1 MRSLYERTYSPPWPP
16 YFSIRPRETFPSQI
30 LRPSSVASFSFFFL
44 SFHSCLSRAFPSP
57 THSAR
62 LLFRPSLPLSLSP
75 FLATET
81 IKDLRQKGRWGRRD
95 NEAKRSLD
103 FLIRLFLATRW
114 DRPAELLLQMCALS
128 LSRGGKEGRKEDTL
142 LIPSLHPS
150 FLCSLGGHDIMS
162 PLIADTNRM
171 AA

>member
-16 YFSIRPRETFPSQI
+16 YFSIRPRETFPPQI
-30 LRPSSVASFSFFFL
+30 LRPSSVLLFL
-44 SFHSCLSRAFPSP
+44 SFVSFLSISCFPKPHSLSAAPISPPPS
-57 THSAR
+57 
-62 LLFRPSLPLSLSP
+62 LLPLSLPP

-128 LSRGGKEGRKEDTL
+128 LSRGRKEGRK
-142 LIPSLHPS
+142 IP
-150 FLCSLGGHDIMS
+150 F
-162 PLIADTNRM
+162 
-171 AA
+171 